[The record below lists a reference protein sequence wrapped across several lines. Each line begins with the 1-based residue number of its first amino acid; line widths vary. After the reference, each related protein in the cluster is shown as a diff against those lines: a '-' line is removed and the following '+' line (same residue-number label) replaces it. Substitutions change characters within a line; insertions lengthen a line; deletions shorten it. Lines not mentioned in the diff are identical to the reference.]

1 MPSASLIKEFEQLVG
16 KENVFSSEADRQSYA
31 YDAAVLKPMIPS
43 LVVRPT
49 EVEQLGQVV
58 KRCYEEG
65 IPMTVRGSGTNL
77 TGGTIPDCSDTIV
90 ILTTG
95 LNKILEINTED
106 LYATVQPGVITAKF
120 AAAVAAK
127 GLFYPP
133 DPGSMSVSTI
143 GGNVA
148 ESSGGLRGLKY
159 GTTKD
164 YVMGM
169 EVFANTGDLVKTG
182 SRTVKCATGYNI
194 APLLVGS
201 EGTLAVTS
209 KVTLKLIPPPKASKA
224 MMALFKDMDGASQAV
239 AGIIAAHVV
248 PCTLEFL
255 DHAVL
260 NFISI
265 PGLVGPVVG
274 PLLGGWLVT
283 YATWHW
289 IFLINIPIGLIGILY
304 AYHIMPDF
312 TAPRRPFDWMG
323 FFLFGLSLVSFS
335 SGLEVFGDRVGP
347 DFLPPVLLISGIAL
361 LGLYIRHARR
371 HPSPLIRLSVFRMR
385 TFSVGI
391 GGNILSRLG
400 TGCVPFLMPLMLQ
413 VGLGYPAL
421 VAGAMMAPTAIGSIT
436 AKTFAM
442 KILNRFGYRVT
453 LTGVTVCIGL
463 MIAQFALQTP
473 TLPLWMLILPLFMLG
488 MAMSTQFTAM
498 NSITLG
504 DLSTEDAS
512 TGNGLLSVT
521 QQLSISFGVASST
534 VVLRFYNSFAS
545 GTLLDHFHYTF
556 ITIGGITMMAAFV
569 FMLLRKD
576 DGDSLLPGRKK
587 PVFETTSSSTPR
599 NP

>member
-1 MPSASLIKEFEQLVG
+1 MTFSLHKLVG
-16 KENVFSSEADRQSYA
+16 LPAIAAAAFFMQALDATILNTALPAVARSLNRSPLAMQLAVVGYTLTVAMLIPVSGWLADRFGTRRVFIS
-31 YDAAVLKPMIPS
+31 AVSFFILGSLLCALSTSLPM
-43 LVVRPT
+43 LVASRVL
-49 EVEQLGQVV
+49 QG
-58 KRCYEEG
+58 
-65 IPMTVRGSGTNL
+65 
-77 TGGTIPDCSDTIV
+77 
-90 ILTTG
+90 
-95 LNKILEINTED
+95 
-106 LYATVQPGVITAKF
+106 
-120 AAAVAAK
+120 
-127 GLFYPP
+127 
-133 DPGSMSVSTI
+133 I
-143 GGNVA
+143 GG
-148 ESSGGLRGLKY
+148 
-159 GTTKD
+159 
-164 YVMGM
+164 
-169 EVFANTGDLVKTG
+169 
-182 SRTVKCATGYNI
+182 
-194 APLLVGS
+194 
-201 EGTLAVTS
+201 
-209 KVTLKLIPPPKASKA
+209 A
-224 MMALFKDMDGASQAV
+224 MMMPV
-239 AGIIAAHVV
+239 ARLSVLRAYPRTELV
-248 PCTLEFL
+248 
-255 DHAVL
+255 AVL

-371 HPSPLIRLSVFRMR
+371 HPSPLIRLSVFRTR

-391 GGNILSRLG
+391 GGNIVSRLG

-421 VAGAMMAPTAIGSIT
+421 GGRGHDGSHGH
-436 AKTFAM
+436 
-442 KILNRFGYRVT
+442 RFHHRQNFRHEDPQPVRLPVT

-587 PVFETTSSSTPR
+587 PVFETTSNPTPR
-599 NP
+599 APHNHPR